1 MLNPESADVFK
12 LFSWVVMW
20 ELDFWNDNNSDAGDG
35 NGDTCW
41 LPEPSSVR
49 QLIRLPSR
57 L

>member
-20 ELDFWNDNNSDAGDG
+20 EVDFWNDNNSDAGD
-35 NGDTCW
+35 GDTCW